1 MRELPSR
8 GRCHAAF
15 LLAYT
20 IRLKPAAT
28 LEAWIAA
35 ALDRATIMAA
45 ATDIPGTARIL
56 LAAELA
62 RVDAS
67 VVLDERL
74 LRVSTRADR
83 RSFVTIARLL
93 LSRYPPGWVV
103 SAVVDG
109 EFRPEYVPD
118 ADLQRLAWLGPDL
131 APIVLSVHRAITSAS
146 DAKVRKQI
154 GDAGELA
161 VVSALERI
169 GITPNHVSLVSD
181 AYGYDIEYQ
190 SGQNLHRLEVKACV
204 QSTAERVI
212 VSRNEYEKAAAFG
225 SSWRLIQVLLRFRD
239 CGAQTRYLRRRTLH
253 SRGARQLAYL
263 ACSSFDGRLPL
274 AGVRR
279 IPSAARLLERKRPS
293 RRRRLSRGLRR
304 ITSEPSVV
312 DIARG
317 RWTDSPPGDNRS
329 RLPGGG
335 LPSQRP

>member
-15 LLAYT
+15 LLAYS

-45 ATDIPGTARIL
+45 ATDIPGTAQIL

-62 RVDAS
+62 RVETS

-74 LRVSTRADR
+74 LRVSARADH
-83 RSFVTIARLL
+83 RSLAVFARLL
-93 LSRYPPGWVV
+93 LSRFPPGWVV

-146 DAKVRKQI
+146 DAMVRKQI

-169 GITPNHVSLVSD
+169 GIAPNHVSLVSD

-190 SGQNLHRLEVKACV
+190 SGQDLHQLEVKACV
-204 QSTAERVI
+204 RSTAHRVI
-212 VSRNEYEKAAAFG
+212 VTRNEYEKATALG
-225 SSWRLIQVLLRFRD
+225 SSWKLIQVCFASGIVVRKRATCADVLFIRE
-239 CGAQTRYLRRRTLH
+239 
-253 SRGARQLAYL
+253 LA
-263 ACSSFDGRLPL
+263 ACSLISLAPPSTDGFRWLQ
-274 AGVRR
+274 
-279 IPSAARLLERKRPS
+279 SAEFCPPHASWNES
-293 RRRRLSRGLRR
+293 DLR
-304 ITSEPSVV
+304 VAADFHV
-312 DIARG
+312 DFAA
-317 RWTDSPPGDNRS
+317 
-329 RLPGGG
+329 
-335 LPSQRP
+335 

>member
-15 LLAYT
+15 LLAYS
-20 IRLKPAAT
+20 IRLRPAAT
-28 LEAWIAA
+28 LEAWITA
-35 ALDRATIMAA
+35 ALDQATIMAS

-62 RVDAS
+62 RVDTS

-74 LRVSTRADR
+74 LRVSDRADR
-83 RSFVTIARLL
+83 RSFVAIARLL
-93 LSRYPPGWVV
+93 LGRFPPGWVV

-169 GITPNHVSLVSD
+169 GIAPNHVSLVSD
-181 AYGYDIEYQ
+181 AYGYDVEYQ
-190 SGQNLHRLEVKACV
+190 SGQDLHRLEVKACV
-204 QSTAERVI
+204 RSTADRVF
-212 VSRNEYEKAAAFG
+212 VSRNEYEKAVALG
-225 SSWRLIQVLLRFRD
+225 SSWRLIQVCFAS
-239 CGAQTRYLRRRTLH
+239 GI
-253 SRGARQLAYL
+253 
-263 ACSSFDGRLPL
+263 
-274 AGVRR
+274 VV
-279 IPSAARLLERKRPS
+279 RKRATCADVLFMRELPASSLVSLAPPS
-293 RRRRLSRGLRR
+293 TDGFRWLESAEFRPPHGSWNESGLR
-304 ITSEPSVV
+304 VAADFHV
-312 DIARG
+312 DFAA
-317 RWTDSPPGDNRS
+317 
-329 RLPGGG
+329 
-335 LPSQRP
+335 

>member
-15 LLAYT
+15 LLAYS

-28 LEAWIAA
+28 LEAWTAA

-62 RVDAS
+62 RVDGS

-74 LRVSTRADR
+74 LRVSERADH
-83 RSFVTIARLL
+83 RSFVAIAHLL
-93 LSRYPPGWVV
+93 LSRFPPGWVV
-103 SAVVDG
+103 STVLDG

-146 DAKVRKQI
+146 DAKLRKQI

-161 VVSALERI
+161 VVSALERV
-169 GITPNHVSLVSD
+169 GIAPHHVSLVSD

-190 SGQNLHRLEVKACV
+190 SGQDLHRLEVKACV
-204 QSTAERVI
+204 RGTADRVI
-212 VSRNEYEKAAAFG
+212 VSRNEYDKAAAFG
-225 SSWRLIQVLLRFRD
+225 SSWRLIQVCF
-239 CGAQTRYLRRRTLH
+239 ATRI
-253 SRGARQLAYL
+253 
-263 ACSSFDGRLPL
+263 
-274 AGVRR
+274 VV
-279 IPSAARLLERKRPS
+279 RKRATCADVLFIRELPTSALISLAPPS
-293 RRRRLSRGLRR
+293 TYGFRWLESAEFRPPHDSWNESSLRV
-304 ITSEPSVV
+304 TADFYV
-312 DIARG
+312 DFAA
-317 RWTDSPPGDNRS
+317 
-329 RLPGGG
+329 
-335 LPSQRP
+335 